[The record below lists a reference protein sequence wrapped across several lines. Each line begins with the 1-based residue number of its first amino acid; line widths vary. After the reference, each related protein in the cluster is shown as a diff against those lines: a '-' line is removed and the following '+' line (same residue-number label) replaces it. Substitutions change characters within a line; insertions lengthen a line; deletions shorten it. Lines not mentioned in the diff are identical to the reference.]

1 MLLQKWQTWTARAF
15 RMDSWVMATYAACG
29 QQLLK
34 DLSGLSVI
42 AADLWY
48 ESLSD
53 LMVLR
58 RRDTEEEWITGSQKY
73 TGSLWKHHTIWFNC
87 TAYCLSDAGCDAET
101 RLYIKYSWHICDN
114 KQCLIR
120 CDLNALFMWPL
131 RKDCH

>member
-1 MLLQKWQTWTARAF
+1 MLLQKCQTWTARVF

-34 DLSGLSVI
+34 DLSGLSVT

-53 LMVLR
+53 LMVQR

-73 TGSLWKHHTIWFNC
+73 TGSLWKHHTI
-87 TAYCLSDAGCDAET
+87 
-101 RLYIKYSWHICDN
+101 
-114 KQCLIR
+114 
-120 CDLNALFMWPL
+120 
-131 RKDCH
+131 